1 MIISNIWSSGWGGGA
16 QSCCFYYW
24 ASLTMT
30 FSCFMILDLGCMLG
44 FDNLWGSWG
53 VWVENMFLY
62 MDFLMLLPGALELSQ
77 HLGTPSSFCWLARP
91 SELCKLK
98 PKCVEFSGESFSSP
112 VRAMANTNNCPCSL
126 SLLEVDFFFFF
137 SEPITDWSALRAS
150 TLCGESQLRY
160 PSNFLRPKVLLPDPQ
175 IAPCSRFRNTS
186 RAAPTV
192 ALTYHSVFSILGPW
206 RFHVMSS
213 WFSYGYTLEWMCLYF
228 ILHLGDF

>member
-137 SEPITDWSALRAS
+137 LAS
-150 TLCGESQLRY
+150 PLLTEVLWGPQLSVGNLNSDTLPTFSGPKSCFLTPRSLHVPVLGTPPGQRQL
-160 PSNFLRPKVLLPDPQ
+160 
-175 IAPCSRFRNTS
+175 
-186 RAAPTV
+186 
-192 ALTYHSVFSILGPW
+192 
-206 RFHVMSS
+206 
-213 WFSYGYTLEWMCLYF
+213 
-228 ILHLGDF
+228 